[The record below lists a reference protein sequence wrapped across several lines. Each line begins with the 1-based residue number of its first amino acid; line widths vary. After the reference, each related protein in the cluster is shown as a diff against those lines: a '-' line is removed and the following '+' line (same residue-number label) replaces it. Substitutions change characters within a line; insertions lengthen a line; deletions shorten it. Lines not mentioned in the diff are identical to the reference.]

1 MTLWDGE
8 NSNSYILKQIMLE
21 EILERRLE
29 ALGLNEGTVVTIM
42 NKKKSGAMIVKVRGT
57 RLALG
62 KHITSHI
69 EVESKKEKDNE

>member
-62 KHITSHI
+62 KHITSQI

>member
-8 NSNSYILKQIMLE
+8 NGNSYILKHIMLE
-21 EILERRLE
+21 VVLERRLE

-62 KHITSHI
+62 KHITSQI
-69 EVESKKEKDNE
+69 EVERGKEKENE